1 MKRDPL
7 LDPLPKWE
15 QRRRS
20 LVAWWHRS
28 RDRRRTAAKSL
39 KSMGRRALTLAI
51 SLLGA
56 MLVSYGVWQVYAPAG
71 FVTGGILLW
80 AVQWNYGEGGKG

>member
-1 MKRDPL
+1 
-7 LDPLPKWE
+7 
-15 QRRRS
+15 
-20 LVAWWHRS
+20 
-28 RDRRRTAAKSL
+28 
-39 KSMGRRALTLAI
+39 MGRRALTLAI